1 MLFSGTVF
9 LLLFLPLLLLIYFI
23 CPKRYLSARNIVLI
37 VFSLVF
43 YSFGGIRYTALLLLS
58 VLLNY
63 LGAIGITVSARHS
76 IRRRT
81 VMMLTVTANLVML
94 GYYKYA
100 TFAVSI
106 ANSLGGSFTV
116 PEIVLPLGISF
127 YTFQGMSYLLDV
139 YTGKS
144 RVQKNPFL
152 VLLYIIL
159 FPQLVAGPIVNYSD
173 IADELSEREHNL
185 TGFSEGVTRFM
196 LGFGKKMIL
205 SGAMGEIADEVF
217 RIPLAEL
224 PASAAWVGAFA
235 YLFQIYF
242 DFSGYS
248 DMAIGLGRI
257 FGFRFPENFNYP
269 YIADSVTD
277 FWRRWHITL
286 SRWFRDYV
294 YIPLGGNR
302 CSVPRQIRNLL
313 VVWFLTGLWHGANW
327 TFIVWGLY
335 YAAFLLLEKF
345 VFKDILTKVPKF
357 LRHAGTLLIVLCGW
371 VFFRAESLT
380 AAVSYLSSMFGFG
393 QAVSA
398 GQAEYYLRQYWIEWL
413 LCAAASVPLVPWM
426 KERFSERTWA
436 YTAGKTCTWLI
447 FLYSYIKL
455 VTSSFNPFIYF
466 HF

>member
-1 MLFSGTVF
+1 
-9 LLLFLPLLLLIYFI
+9 
-23 CPKRYLSARNIVLI
+23 
-37 VFSLVF
+37 
-43 YSFGGIRYTALLLLS
+43 
-58 VLLNY
+58 
-63 LGAIGITVSARHS
+63 
-76 IRRRT
+76 
-81 VMMLTVTANLVML
+81 
-94 GYYKYA
+94 
-100 TFAVSI
+100 
-106 ANSLGGSFTV
+106 
-116 PEIVLPLGISF
+116 
-127 YTFQGMSYLLDV
+127 QGMSYLLDI

-173 IADELSEREHNL
+173 IADELSEREHSL

-345 VFKDILTKVPKF
+345 VLKDILTKVPKI
-357 LRHAGTLLIVLCGW
+357 LRHAGTLLIVLYGW

-380 AAVSYLSSMFGFG
+380 AAVAYLSAMFGFG

-398 GQAEYYLRQYWIEWL
+398 GQAEYYLRQYRIEWL
-413 LCAAASVPLVPWM
+413 LCAAASVPLIPWL
-426 KERFSERTWA
+426 KERFSERTWS
-436 YTAGKTCTWLI
+436 YTAGKACTWLI

-455 VTSSFNPFIYF
+455 VTGSFNPFIYF

>member
-9 LLLFLPLLLLIYFI
+9 LLLFLPLLLLVYFVI
-23 CPKRYLSARNIVLI
+23 PNRYLSVRNAVLI
-37 VFSLVF
+37 LFSLIF
-43 YSFGGIRYTALLLLS
+43 YSFGGIKYTAFLLLS
-58 VLLNY
+58 ALLNY
-63 LGAIGITVSARHS
+63 LGALAVSCFTNPLSRRIVMILGI
-76 IRRRT
+76 
-81 VMMLTVTANLVML
+81 TANLLLL
-94 GYYKYA
+94 GYFKYA
-100 TFAVSI
+100 SFAVSI
-106 ANSLGGSFTV
+106 INSLGGSFTV

-127 YTFQGMSYLLDV
+127 YTFQGMSYLLDI

-205 SGAMGEIADEVF
+205 SGAMSEIADEVF

-224 PASAAWVGAFA
+224 PASAAWAGAFA

-313 VVWFLTGLWHGANW
+313 IVWFLTGLWHGANW

-380 AAVSYLSSMFGFG
+380 AAVSYLSAMFGFG

-413 LCAAASVPLVPWM
+413 LCAAASVPLVPWL
-426 KERFSERTWA
+426 KERFSESTWA
-436 YTAGKTCTWLI
+436 YTAGKVCTWLI

-455 VTSSFNPFIYF
+455 VTGSFNPFIYF